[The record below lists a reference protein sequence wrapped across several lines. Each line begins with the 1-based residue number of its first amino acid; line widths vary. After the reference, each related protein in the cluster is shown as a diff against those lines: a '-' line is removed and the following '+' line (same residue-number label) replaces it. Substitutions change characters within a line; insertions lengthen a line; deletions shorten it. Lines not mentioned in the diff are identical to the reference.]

1 MNHSTRD
8 LTKYMAAP
16 VTQFL
21 ELRHPNDKG
30 TGSALRIAYVRELG
44 AKSRTLTVAIAPQN
58 CGGGVPFV
66 WDCGVSFALDF
77 TDAAHVLQVFRGEC
91 ESINEHKGLFHTT
104 LDATNVFQ
112 MKHDILPTFGYVI
125 EISNQ
130 FTDTHEIHRGRFVL
144 TPAESLG
151 LCEAISGM
159 MSKLAALEY

>member
-8 LTKYMAAP
+8 LTKYMAAT

-21 ELRHPNDKG
+21 ELRHPNAKG

-58 CGGGVPFV
+58 CGGGEPFV
-66 WDCGVSFALDF
+66 WESGVSYALDF
-77 TDAAHVLQVFRGEC
+77 TDAAHMLQVFRGEC
-91 ESINEHKGLFHTT
+91 ESIHEGKGLFQPTE
-104 LDATNVFQ
+104 DATNVFQ
-112 MKHDILPTFGYVI
+112 LNHDISATFGYAV
-125 EISNQ
+125 EISNH
-130 FTDTHEIHRGRFVL
+130 FKVPHDICRGRFVL